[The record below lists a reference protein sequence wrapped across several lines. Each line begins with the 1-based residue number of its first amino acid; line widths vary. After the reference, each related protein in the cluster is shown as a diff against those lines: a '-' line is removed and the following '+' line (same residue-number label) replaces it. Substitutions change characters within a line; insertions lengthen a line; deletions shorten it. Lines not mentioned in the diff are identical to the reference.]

1 MVPVNPRQIL
11 MIELDAAD
19 IDAAAARIIAALP
32 DAQVWGEVDP
42 VDAAL
47 LVIDAGLVAAA

>member
-1 MVPVNPRQIL
+1 MV
-11 MIELDAAD
+11 ELNGDDAE
-19 IDAAAARIIAALP
+19 IAARRIVDAFP

-47 LVIDAGLVAAA
+47 LVIDRNLVAAA

>member
-1 MVPVNPRQIL
+1 MV
-11 MIELDAAD
+11 ELNGNDAET
-19 IDAAAARIIAALP
+19 AAKRITAAFP

-47 LVIDAGLVAAA
+47 LVIDRNLVAAA